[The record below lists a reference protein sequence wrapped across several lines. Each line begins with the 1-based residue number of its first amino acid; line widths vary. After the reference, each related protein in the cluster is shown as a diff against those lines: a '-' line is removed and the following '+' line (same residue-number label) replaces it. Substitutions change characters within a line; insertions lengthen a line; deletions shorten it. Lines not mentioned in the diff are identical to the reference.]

1 MKKFLLLAVLVLAV
15 VGIFAQTFQVNSYQ
29 RSWWNLNGYD
39 KILNIRPAFYDV
51 NDLQS
56 EILFNGVSFSTIG
69 PHFTAIY
76 TPYVFGG
83 DNSAPPAP
91 FMAQVNYPFTAGV
104 YSVVKPPWT
113 AWDPLSF
120 GTSAVDNQDEDFLAF
135 YEETNPVELS
145 SFTATLTALN
155 DVQISWVTQSE
166 SNMLGYRVYRHDS
179 SLDNVA
185 ILITPTLVPA
195 VNSTQPTS
203 YSVTDDEVEV
213 GTTYFYRLESVEPNH
228 SNFHGPVS
236 ITVQGEVPP
245 VYPEVTTLKK
255 AYPNPFRANTSTNI
269 EVELKD
275 GETGTVTI
283 YNLQGKVV
291 KVYDVTPGSH
301 TITWNGTDS
310 KGAACSS
317 GIYLYKLSTPSANA
331 TEKMVI
337 IK

>member
-1 MKKFLLLAVLVLAV
+1 MKKFLLLAVIATLVFGVYAIDYTVSVRTNDIPQVFMVYRNGNPMGMTNGITPV
-15 VGIFAQTFQVNSYQ
+15 VFTNTDVTMLTGLWTIDPAPPGNFWAPPVQFQVQSNWFTENNNHSIVLN
-29 RSWWNLNGYD
+29 WNLFD
-39 KILNIRPAFYDV
+39 
-51 NDLQS
+51 
-56 EILFNGVSFSTIG
+56 E
-69 PHFTAIY
+69 
-76 TPYVFGG
+76 
-83 DNSAPPAP
+83 
-91 FMAQVNYPFTAGV
+91 
-104 YSVVKPPWT
+104 VV
-113 AWDPLSF
+113 
-120 GTSAVDNQDEDFLAF
+120 
-135 YEETNPVELS
+135 PVELS

-155 DVQISWVTQSE
+155 DVQINWVTQTE
-166 SNMLGYRVYRHDS
+166 TNMLGYRVYRNDGAS
-179 SLDNVA
+179 QNNAV
-185 ILITPTLVPA
+185 LITPTLILA
-195 VNSTQPTS
+195 HNTS
-203 YSVTDDEVEV
+203 QLQSYNVVDNEVEI
-213 GTTYFYRLESVEPNH
+213 GSTYFYWLESVEAN
-228 SNFHGPVS
+228 SSDFFGPVS